1 METVKQLKYSTY
13 KIMENDGGNIME
25 FKITETE
32 KYKGLVQNQSSVI
45 ELAKVEAQQE
55 IAQQLAL
62 LNESLAQE
70 LEAIEKGIEILNRNV
85 ETMRRDKY

>member
-1 METVKQLKYSTY
+1 
-13 KIMENDGGNIME
+13 MENDGGNIME